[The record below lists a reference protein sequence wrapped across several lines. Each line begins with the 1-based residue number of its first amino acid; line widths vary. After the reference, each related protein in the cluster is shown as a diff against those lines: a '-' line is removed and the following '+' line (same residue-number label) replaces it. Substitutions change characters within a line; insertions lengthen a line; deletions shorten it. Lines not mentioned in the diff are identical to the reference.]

1 MDVAEPLKGV
11 TVLDFGQVYNGP
23 YCGFLLA
30 QAGARVIKI
39 ESTKGETLRG
49 PGRPVNGTYPFA
61 TLNRGKEC
69 ITLNIK
75 KKEGQNLVRR
85 LVEYADVLL
94 ENFAPGTL
102 AKYGLGSDDLRSI
115 NPGLIYASSTG
126 YGGTGLYKDYLG
138 MDITLQA
145 MTGIMSVTG
154 QADGP
159 PQKAGAALCDFL
171 GGIHTYAGI
180 VSALYERART
190 GIGSIVDVSMQDCV
204 FPTLLT
210 QLGAYFQQGEQRP
223 RTGNRHAGLAA
234 APYNVYEAKDGHVA
248 IISIREGHWRKLCEA
263 MGEPG
268 LASDER
274 FSSVRLRSKNMD
286 ELDEAV
292 EKWTRR
298 YNKAEIFSKAQA
310 FGVIC
315 APVQNLEDV
324 VNDPHLHERGSLVW
338 LKHEGVGEAV
348 FFNTPIRFKGK
359 KTPHLKEVAPLGE
372 HNHAILSEML
382 GLSEEELKSL
392 KEEDVI

>member
-1 MDVAEPLKGV
+1 
-11 TVLDFGQVYNGP
+11 
-23 YCGFLLA
+23 
-30 QAGARVIKI
+30 
-39 ESTKGETLRG
+39 
-49 PGRPVNGTYPFA
+49 
-61 TLNRGKEC
+61 
-69 ITLNIK
+69 
-75 KKEGQNLVRR
+75 
-85 LVEYADVLL
+85 
-94 ENFAPGTL
+94 
-102 AKYGLGSDDLRSI
+102 
-115 NPGLIYASSTG
+115 
-126 YGGTGLYKDYLG
+126 
-138 MDITLQA
+138 
-145 MTGIMSVTG
+145 
-154 QADGP
+154 
-159 PQKAGAALCDFL
+159 
-171 GGIHTYAGI
+171 
-180 VSALYERART
+180 
-190 GIGSIVDVSMQDCV
+190 MQDCV

-210 QLGAYFQQGEQRP
+210 QIGAYFQQGEQRP

-268 LASDER
+268 LVSDER

-286 ELDEAV
+286 ELDETV

-338 LKHEGVGEAV
+338 QEHEGVGEAV

-359 KTPHLKEVAPLGE
+359 KTPHLKEVSPLGE

-382 GLSEEELKSL
+382 GLSVEELKTL
-392 KEEDVI
+392 KKEDVI